1 MRFRR
6 SRMWLAPC
14 VALLLAPAA
23 WGGDGQTDKEKSLI
37 AILRSDAAPAEKAIT
52 CKHLA
57 VHGSADAVP
66 DLAKLLA
73 DPQLSSWAR
82 IALEAIPGAESNAAL
97 REASAGLSGRQLIGV
112 LNSIG
117 VKHDE
122 GAVDLLKTR
131 LTDADA
137 EVASAAAVALGHI
150 ATPTATEALLAALG
164 NSDGPVRNAVAEACV
179 LSAEKLCLRAAPEA
193 AAIYDRVR
201 NAEVPLQRR
210 LEATRG
216 AILARG
222 DEGLALLREQLHS
235 PEKARFQLALS
246 TTREF
251 PGNKVDGALVEDL
264 AKLPADRAGLLVEA
278 LADRRDTVDLPAF
291 LTAAANGPKEIR
303 ISAIRAIGR
312 VGNDSCLPRL
322 LQLASAEKDAD
333 LLQATQAALA
343 GLPGDKVND
352 ALVAE
357 LAKADTTLKPMLLG
371 LIARRRVPAVD
382 EVVKSLDHKDTA
394 VRNAALTALGATVEL
409 DRLPLLIDQVVKA
422 KDEAHANQALLALKT
437 ASVRMPDREGCAEAL
452 AQQLDK
458 APKTARGALL
468 DTLAAVGGTRALKA
482 MADSAKGKDAQLQ
495 DLSTKHLG
503 TWMTADAAPVL
514 LDLATSGP
522 DAYRLRALRGYIR
535 IARQF
540 VLPDDERL
548 EMCKKA
554 LATARQPA
562 EQKMVLGILQR
573 YPSIPGLKLAIE
585 TEKTPA
591 LQEEARNTALAI
603 TAKLGAK
610 APEARALLEKL
621 DLGKAKVEIVKA
633 TYGAGTTQKDVTETL
648 QKLAAGLPLIL
659 LPGDNYNNAFGGDPA
674 PGVNKQLKVQYKL
687 NDKAGEATFAENALI
702 VLPMP
707 K

>member
-1 MRFRR
+1 MRWI
-6 SRMWLAPC
+6 SLKWLAPC

-23 WGGDGQTDKEKSLI
+23 WGGDGQTEKEKSLI
-37 AILRSDAAPAEKAIT
+37 AILRSDAAPPEKAIT

-57 VHGSADAVP
+57 VHGTVDAVP
-66 DLAKLLA
+66 DLAKLLS

-82 IALEAIPGAESNAAL
+82 IALEAIPGDESNAAL
-97 REASAGLSGRQLIGV
+97 REASTSLSGRLLIGM
-112 LNSIG
+112 LNSLG
-117 VKHDE
+117 VKKDAA
-122 GAVDLLKTR
+122 AVDLLKTR

-150 ATPTATEALLAALG
+150 ANPAATEALLAALG

-179 LSAEKLCLRAAPEA
+179 LAAEKHVAQSAADA
-193 AAIYDRVR
+193 AAIFDRVR

-222 DEGLALLREQLHS
+222 DEGLALLREQIHA

-251 PGNKVDGALVEDL
+251 PGNKVDGALLEDL

-278 LADRRDTVDLPAF
+278 LADRRETVDLPAF
-291 LTAAANGPKEIR
+291 LTAAGTGPKEIR
-303 ISAIRAIGR
+303 ISAIRALGR

-343 GLPGDKVND
+343 QLPGEKVNP

-357 LAKADTTLKPMLLG
+357 LAKADNALKPMLLG

-382 EVVKSLDHKDTA
+382 EVMKSLDNKDKG
-394 VRNAALTALGATVEL
+394 VRNAALAALGATVEL

-422 KDEAHANQALLALKT
+422 EDEAHAAQALQALKT

-452 AQQLDK
+452 ASQLAK
-458 APKTARGALL
+458 APQGARPALL

-482 MADSAKGKDAQLQ
+482 MADSAKGKDPQLQ

-514 LDLATSGP
+514 LDLATAGP
-522 DAYRLRALRGYIR
+522 DAYKLRALRGYIR

-540 VLPDDERL
+540 VLPDEERL
-548 EMCKKA
+548 AMCKQA
-554 LATARQPA
+554 LATAKQPA

-573 YPSIPGLKLAIE
+573 YPSVAGLKMAIDA
-585 TEKTPA
+585 EKSPA
-591 LQEEARNTALAI
+591 LKEEARNVALAI

-610 APEARALLEKL
+610 APEAKALLEKL
-621 DLGKAKVEIVKA
+621 DFGTAKVEILKA
-633 TYGAGTTQKDVTETL
+633 TYGAGTTQKDVTEAL
-648 QKLAAGLPLIL
+648 KKHAAGLPLIT
-659 LPGDNYNNAFGGDPA
+659 LPEDNYNATFGGDPA
-674 PGVNKQLKVQYKL
+674 PGVAKQLKVQYKL

>member
-1 MRFRR
+1 MRWI
-6 SRMWLAPC
+6 SPKWLAPC
-14 VALLLAPAA
+14 VALLLAPAVWA
-23 WGGDGQTDKEKSLI
+23 GDGQTEKEKSLI
-37 AILRSDAAPAEKAIT
+37 AILRSDAAAPEKALT

-57 VHGSADAVP
+57 VHGTVDAVP
-66 DLAKLLA
+66 DLAKLLS

-82 IALEAIPGAESNAAL
+82 IALEAIPGEESNAAL
-97 REASAGLSGRQLIGV
+97 REASTGLSGRLLIGM
-112 LNSIG
+112 LNSLG
-117 VKHDE
+117 VKKDAA
-122 GAVDLLKTR
+122 AVDLLKTR

-150 ATPTATEALLAALG
+150 ANPAATEALLAALG

-179 LSAEKLCLRAAPEA
+179 LAAEKHVSKSAADA
-193 AAIYDRVR
+193 AAIFDRVR

-222 DEGLALLREQLHS
+222 DEGLALLREQIHS

-251 PGNKVDGALVEDL
+251 PGNKVDGALLEDL

-278 LADRRDTVDLPAF
+278 LADRRETVDLPAF
-291 LTAAANGPKEIR
+291 LTAAGTGPKEIR
-303 ISAIRAIGR
+303 ISAIRALGR

-343 GLPGDKVND
+343 QLPGEKVNP

-357 LAKADTTLKPMLLG
+357 LAKADNSLKPMLLG

-382 EVVKSLDHKDTA
+382 EVMKSLDNKDKA
-394 VRNAALTALGATVEL
+394 VRNAALAALGATVEL

-422 KDEAHANQALLALKT
+422 QDEAHAAQALLALKT

-458 APKTARGALL
+458 APKGARPALL

-514 LDLATSGP
+514 LELATAGP
-522 DAYRLRALRGYIR
+522 DAYKLRALRGYIR

-540 VLPDDERL
+540 VLPDEERL
-548 EMCKKA
+548 AMCKQA
-554 LATARQPA
+554 LATAKQPA

-573 YPSIPGLKLAIE
+573 YPSVAGLKMAIDA
-585 TEKTPA
+585 EKTPA
-591 LQEEARNTALAI
+591 LKEEARNVALAI

-610 APEARALLEKL
+610 APEAKALLEKL
-621 DLGKAKVEIVKA
+621 DFGTAKVEILKA
-633 TYGAGTTQKDVTETL
+633 TYGAGTTQKDVTEEL
-648 QKLAAGLPLIL
+648 KKHAAGLPLVT
-659 LPGDNYNNAFGGDPA
+659 LPGDNYNAVFGGDPA
-674 PGVNKQLKVQYKL
+674 PGVTKQLKVQYKL

-702 VLPMP
+702 VLPVP

>member
-1 MRFRR
+1 MRWI
-6 SRMWLAPC
+6 SPKWLAPC
-14 VALLLAPAA
+14 VALLLAPAVWA
-23 WGGDGQTDKEKSLI
+23 GDGQTEKEKSLI
-37 AILRSDAAPAEKAIT
+37 AILRSDAAAPEKAIT

-57 VHGSADAVP
+57 VYGTVDAVP
-66 DLAKLLA
+66 DLAKLLS

-82 IALEAIPGAESNAAL
+82 IALEAIPGEESNAAL
-97 REASAGLSGRQLIGV
+97 REASTGLSGRLLIGM
-112 LNSIG
+112 LNSLG
-117 VKHDE
+117 VKKDAA
-122 GAVDLLKTR
+122 AVDLLKTR

-150 ATPTATEALLAALG
+150 ANPAATEALLAALG

-179 LSAEKLCLRAAPEA
+179 LAAEKHVSKSAADA
-193 AAIYDRVR
+193 AAIFDRVR

-222 DEGLALLREQLHS
+222 DEGLALLREQIHS

-251 PGNKVDGALVEDL
+251 PGNKVDGALLEDL

-278 LADRRDTVDLPAF
+278 LADRRETVDLPAF
-291 LTAAANGPKEIR
+291 LTAAGTGPKEIR
-303 ISAIRAIGR
+303 ISAIRALGR

-343 GLPGDKVND
+343 QLPGEKVNP

-357 LAKADTTLKPMLLG
+357 LAKADNSLKPMLLG

-382 EVVKSLDHKDTA
+382 EVMKSLDNKDKA
-394 VRNAALTALGATVEL
+394 VRNAALAALGATVEL

-422 KDEAHANQALLALKT
+422 QDEAHAAQALLALKT

-458 APKTARGALL
+458 APKGARPALL

-514 LDLATSGP
+514 LELATAGP
-522 DAYRLRALRGYIR
+522 DAYKLRALRGYIR

-540 VLPDDERL
+540 VLPDEERL
-548 EMCKKA
+548 AMCKQA
-554 LATARQPA
+554 LATAKQPA

-573 YPSIPGLKLAIE
+573 YPSVAGLKMAIDA
-585 TEKTPA
+585 EKTPA
-591 LQEEARNTALAI
+591 LKEEARNVALAI

-610 APEARALLEKL
+610 APEAKALLEKL
-621 DLGKAKVEIVKA
+621 DFGTAKVEILKA
-633 TYGAGTTQKDVTETL
+633 TYGAGTTQKDVTEEL
-648 QKLAAGLPLIL
+648 KKHAAGLPLVT
-659 LPGDNYNNAFGGDPA
+659 LPGDNYNAVFGGDPA
-674 PGVNKQLKVQYKL
+674 PGVTK
-687 NDKAGEATFAENALI
+687 
-702 VLPMP
+702 
-707 K
+707 

>member
-1 MRFRR
+1 MRWI
-6 SRMWLAPC
+6 SLKWLAPC

-23 WGGDGQTDKEKSLI
+23 WGGDGQTEKEKSLI
-37 AILRSDAAPAEKAIT
+37 AILRSDAAPPEKAIT

-57 VHGSADAVP
+57 VHGTVDAVP
-66 DLAKLLA
+66 DLAKLLS

-82 IALEAIPGAESNAAL
+82 IALEAIPGEESNAAL
-97 REASAGLSGRQLIGV
+97 REASTSLSGRLLIGM
-112 LNSIG
+112 LNSLG
-117 VKHDE
+117 VKKDAA
-122 GAVDLLKTR
+122 AVDLLKTR

-150 ATPTATEALLAALG
+150 ANPAATEALLAALG

-179 LSAEKLCLRAAPEA
+179 LAAEKHVAQSAADA
-193 AAIYDRVR
+193 AAIFDRVR

-222 DEGLALLREQLHS
+222 DEGLALLREQIHS

-251 PGNKVDGALVEDL
+251 PGNKVDGALLEDL

-278 LADRRDTVDLPAF
+278 LADRRETVDLPAF
-291 LTAAANGPKEIR
+291 LTAAGTGPKEIR
-303 ISAIRAIGR
+303 ISAIRALGR

-343 GLPGDKVND
+343 QLPGEKVNP

-357 LAKADTTLKPMLLG
+357 LAKADNALKPMLLG

-382 EVVKSLDHKDTA
+382 EVMKSLDNKDKG
-394 VRNAALTALGATVEL
+394 VRNAALAALGATVEL

-422 KDEAHANQALLALKT
+422 EDEAHAAQALQALKT

-458 APKTARGALL
+458 APKGSRAALL

-482 MADSAKGKDAQLQ
+482 MADSAKGKDLQLQ

-514 LDLATSGP
+514 LDLATAGP
-522 DAYRLRALRGYIR
+522 DAYKLRALRGYIR

-540 VLPDDERL
+540 VLPDEERL
-548 EMCKKA
+548 AMCKQA
-554 LATARQPA
+554 LATAKQPA

-573 YPSIPGLKLAIE
+573 YPSVAGLKMAIDA
-585 TEKTPA
+585 EKTPA
-591 LQEEARNTALAI
+591 LKEEARNVALAI

-610 APEARALLEKL
+610 APEAKALLEKL
-621 DLGKAKVEIVKA
+621 DFGTAKVEILKA
-633 TYGAGTTQKDVTETL
+633 TYGAGTTQKDVTEAL
-648 QKLAAGLPLIL
+648 KKHAAGLPLIT
-659 LPGDNYNNAFGGDPA
+659 LPGDNYNATFGGDPA
-674 PGVNKQLKVQYKL
+674 PGVAKQLKVQYKL
-687 NDKAGEATFAENALI
+687 NDKTGEATFAENALI
-702 VLPMP
+702 VLPVP

>member
-1 MRFRR
+1 MRWI
-6 SRMWLAPC
+6 SLKWLAPC

-23 WGGDGQTDKEKSLI
+23 WGGDGQTEKEKSLI
-37 AILRSDAAPAEKAIT
+37 AILRSDAAAAEKAIT

-57 VHGSADAVP
+57 VHGTVDAVP

-82 IALEAIPGAESNAAL
+82 IALEAIPGAEANAAL
-97 REASAGLSGRQLIGV
+97 REASTSVSGRQLIGI

-117 VKHDE
+117 VKKDSA
-122 GAVDLLKTR
+122 AVDLLKTR

-137 EVASAAAVALGHI
+137 EVASAAAVALGQI
-150 ATPTATEALLAALG
+150 ATPPATEALLAALG

-179 LSAEKLCLRAAPEA
+179 LAAEKVAPQSAADA
-193 AAIYDRVR
+193 AAIFDRVR
-201 NAEVPLQRR
+201 NADVPLQRR

-222 DEGLALLREQLHS
+222 DEGLELLREQIHA

-251 PGNKVDGALVEDL
+251 PGNKVDGALLADL

-278 LADRRDTVDLPAF
+278 LADRRETVDLPAF
-291 LTAAANGPKEIR
+291 LTAAGTGPKEIR
-303 ISAIRAIGR
+303 LSAIRALGR

-343 GLPGDKVND
+343 QLPGEKVNP

-357 LAKADTTLKPMLLG
+357 LAKADNSLKPMLLG
-371 LIARRRVPAVD
+371 LIARRRVPAVE
-382 EVVKSLDHKDTA
+382 EVMKSLDNQDKS
-394 VRNAALTALGATVEL
+394 VRNAALAALGATIEL

-422 KDEAHANQALLALKT
+422 KDEAHATQALLALKT
-437 ASVRMPDREGCAEAL
+437 ASVRMPDREGCADELAL
-452 AQQLDK
+452 QLGK
-458 APKTARGALL
+458 APQGARPALL

-482 MADSAKGKDAQLQ
+482 MADSAKGKDPQLQ

-514 LDLATSGP
+514 LDLATAGP
-522 DAYRLRALRGYIR
+522 DAYKLRSLRGYIR

-540 VLPDDERL
+540 VLPEDERL
-548 EMCKKA
+548 EMCKQA

-562 EQKMVLGILQR
+562 EQKMVLGILAR
-573 YPSIPGLKLAIE
+573 YPSVAGLKMAIDA
-585 TEKTPA
+585 EKTPA
-591 LQEEARNTALAI
+591 LKEEARNTALAI

-610 APEARALLEKL
+610 APEAKALLEKL
-621 DLGKAKVEIVKA
+621 DLGSAKVEIVKA
-633 TYGAGTTQKDVTETL
+633 TYGAGTNQKDVTEVV
-648 QKLAAGLPLIL
+648 KKHAAGLPLIT
-659 LPGDNYNNAFGGDPA
+659 LPGDTYNGAFGGDPA
-674 PGVNKQLKVQYKL
+674 PGVAKQLKVQYKL

-702 VLPMP
+702 VLPLP

>member
-1 MRFRR
+1 MRWI
-6 SRMWLAPC
+6 SLKWLAPC

-23 WGGDGQTDKEKSLI
+23 WGGDGQTEKEKSLI
-37 AILRSDAAPAEKAIT
+37 AILRSDAAPPEKAIT

-57 VHGSADAVP
+57 VHGTVDAVP
-66 DLAKLLA
+66 DLAKLLS

-82 IALEAIPGAESNAAL
+82 IALEAIPGEESNAAL
-97 REASAGLSGRQLIGV
+97 REASTSLSGRLLIGM
-112 LNSIG
+112 LNSLG
-117 VKHDE
+117 VKKDAA
-122 GAVDLLKTR
+122 AVDLLKTR

-150 ATPTATEALLAALG
+150 ANPAATEALLAALG

-179 LSAEKLCLRAAPEA
+179 LAAEKHVAQSASDA
-193 AAIYDRVR
+193 AAIFDRVR

-222 DEGLALLREQLHS
+222 DEGLALLREQIHS

-251 PGNKVDGALVEDL
+251 PGNKVDGALLEDL

-278 LADRRDTVDLPAF
+278 LADRRETVDLPAF
-291 LTAAANGPKEIR
+291 LTAAGTGPKEIR
-303 ISAIRAIGR
+303 ISAIRALGR

-343 GLPGDKVND
+343 QLPGEKVNP

-357 LAKADTTLKPMLLG
+357 LAKADNALKPMLLG

-382 EVVKSLDHKDTA
+382 EVMKSLDNKDKG
-394 VRNAALTALGATVEL
+394 VRNAALAALGATVEL

-422 KDEAHANQALLALKT
+422 EDEAHAAQALQALKT

-458 APKTARGALL
+458 APKGSRAALL

-482 MADSAKGKDAQLQ
+482 MADSAKGKDLQLQ

-514 LDLATSGP
+514 LDLATAGP
-522 DAYRLRALRGYIR
+522 DAYKLRALRGYIR

-540 VLPDDERL
+540 VLPDEERL
-548 EMCKKA
+548 AMCKQA
-554 LATARQPA
+554 LATAKQPA

-573 YPSIPGLKLAIE
+573 YPSVAGLKMAIDA
-585 TEKTPA
+585 EKTPA
-591 LQEEARNTALAI
+591 LKEEARNVALAI

-610 APEARALLEKL
+610 APEAKALLEKL
-621 DLGKAKVEIVKA
+621 DFGTAKVEILKA
-633 TYGAGTTQKDVTETL
+633 TYGAGTTQKDVTEAL
-648 QKLAAGLPLIL
+648 KKHAAGLPLIT
-659 LPGDNYNNAFGGDPA
+659 LPGDNYNATFGGDPA
-674 PGVNKQLKVQYKL
+674 PGVAKQLKVQYKL
-687 NDKAGEATFAENALI
+687 NDKTGEATFAENALI
-702 VLPMP
+702 VLPVP

>member
-1 MRFRR
+1 MRWI
-6 SRMWLAPC
+6 SLKWLAPC
-14 VALLLAPAA
+14 AALLLAPAA
-23 WGGDGQTDKEKSLI
+23 WGGDGQTEKEKSLI

-57 VHGSADAVP
+57 VHGTVDAVP
-66 DLAKLLA
+66 DLAKLLP
-73 DPQLSSWAR
+73 DPQMSSWAR
-82 IALEAIPGAESNAAL
+82 IALEAIPGEESNAAL
-97 REASAGLSGRQLIGV
+97 REASTSVSGRQLIGI

-117 VKHDE
+117 VKKDSA
-122 GAVDLLKTR
+122 AVDLLKTR

-150 ATPTATEALLAALG
+150 ATPPATEALLAALG

-179 LSAEKLCLRAAPEA
+179 LAAEKVAPQSAAAA
-193 AAIYDRVR
+193 AAIFDRVR

-222 DEGLALLREQLHS
+222 DEGLALLREQIHA

-251 PGNKVDGALVEDL
+251 PGNKVDGALLEDL

-278 LADRRDTVDLPAF
+278 LADRRETVDLPAF
-291 LTAAANGPKEIR
+291 LTAAGTGPKEIR
-303 ISAIRAIGR
+303 LSAIRALGR

-343 GLPGDKVND
+343 QLPGEKVNP

-357 LAKADTTLKPMLLG
+357 LAKADNALKPMLLG

-382 EVVKSLDHKDTA
+382 EVMKSLDNKDKG
-394 VRNAALTALGATVEL
+394 VRNAALAALGATVEL

-422 KDEAHANQALLALKT
+422 EDEAHATQALQALKT
-437 ASVRMPDREGCAEAL
+437 ASVRMPDREGCADAL
-452 AQQLDK
+452 ALQLDK
-458 APKTARGALL
+458 APKGARPALL

-482 MADSAKGKDAQLQ
+482 MADSAKGKDPQLQ

-514 LDLATSGP
+514 LDLATAGP
-522 DAYRLRALRGYIR
+522 DAYKLRALRGYIR

-540 VLPDDERL
+540 VLPEDERL
-548 EMCKKA
+548 AMCKQA
-554 LATARQPA
+554 LATTRQPA
-562 EQKMVLGILQR
+562 EQKMVLGILAR
-573 YPSIPGLKLAIE
+573 YPSLSGLKMAIDA
-585 TEKTPA
+585 EKTPA
-591 LQEEARNTALAI
+591 LKEEARNTALAI

-610 APEARALLEKL
+610 APEAKALLEKL
-621 DLGKAKVEIVKA
+621 DLGSAKVEIVKA
-633 TYGAGTTQKDVTETL
+633 TYGAGTNQKDVTEVVR
-648 QKLAAGLPLIL
+648 KHAAGLPLIT
-659 LPGDNYNNAFGGDPA
+659 LPGDNYNAAFGGDPA
-674 PGVNKQLKVQYKL
+674 PGVMKQLKVQYKL

-702 VLPMP
+702 VLPVP

>member
-1 MRFRR
+1 MRWI
-6 SRMWLAPC
+6 SLKWLAPC

-23 WGGDGQTDKEKSLI
+23 WAGDGQTEKEKSLI
-37 AILRSDAAPAEKAIT
+37 AILRSDAAPPEKAIT

-57 VHGSADAVP
+57 VHGTVDAVP
-66 DLAKLLA
+66 DLAKLLS

-82 IALEAIPGAESNAAL
+82 IALEAIPGDESNAAL
-97 REASAGLSGRQLIGV
+97 REASTSLSGRLLIGM
-112 LNSIG
+112 LNSLG
-117 VKHDE
+117 VKKDAA
-122 GAVDLLKTR
+122 AVDLLKTR

-150 ATPTATEALLAALG
+150 ANPAATEALLAALG

-179 LSAEKLCLRAAPEA
+179 LAAEKHVAQSAADA
-193 AAIYDRVR
+193 AAIFDRVR

-222 DEGLALLREQLHS
+222 DEGLALLREQIHS

-251 PGNKVDGALVEDL
+251 PGNKVDGALLEDL

-278 LADRRDTVDLPAF
+278 LADRRETVDLPAF
-291 LTAAANGPKEIR
+291 LTAAGSGPKEIR
-303 ISAIRAIGR
+303 ISAIRALGR

-343 GLPGDKVND
+343 QLPGEKVNP

-357 LAKADTTLKPMLLG
+357 LAKADNSLKPMLLG

-382 EVVKSLDHKDTA
+382 EVMKSLDNKDKG
-394 VRNAALTALGATVEL
+394 VRNAALAALGATVEL
-409 DRLPLLIDQVVKA
+409 DRLPLLIDQVMKA
-422 KDEAHANQALLALKT
+422 EDEAHAAQALQALKT

-458 APKTARGALL
+458 APKGSRAALL

-482 MADSAKGKDAQLQ
+482 MADSAKGKDLQLQ

-514 LDLATSGP
+514 LDLATAGP
-522 DAYRLRALRGYIR
+522 DAYKLRALRGYIR

-540 VLPDDERL
+540 VLPDEERL
-548 EMCKKA
+548 AMCKQA
-554 LATARQPA
+554 LATAKQPA

-573 YPSIPGLKLAIE
+573 YPSVAGLKMAIDA
-585 TEKTPA
+585 EKTPA
-591 LQEEARNTALAI
+591 LKEEARNVALAI

-610 APEARALLEKL
+610 APEAKALLEKL
-621 DLGKAKVEIVKA
+621 DFGTAKVEILKA
-633 TYGAGTTQKDVTETL
+633 TYGAGTTQKDVTEAL
-648 QKLAAGLPLIL
+648 KKHAAGLPLIT
-659 LPGDNYNNAFGGDPA
+659 LPGDNYNATFGGDPA
-674 PGVNKQLKVQYKL
+674 PGVAKQLKVQYKL
-687 NDKAGEATFAENALI
+687 NDKTGEATFAENALI
-702 VLPMP
+702 VLPVP